1 MISLLLVLS
10 LGASDTLGKST
21 VGQLSVKLPSS
32 KDWRT
37 TESPDANG
45 TSKSVVSVDG
55 EAQIE
60 LSVYPVDPRRE
71 ASVCVEQL
79 LKALG
84 PEGYEA
90 ATVGGFPAYK
100 KLTSDFVGN
109 SPDAKN
115 NEANKVNT
123 VSYVG
128 CNGQTKWLMS
138 MTSKASKAARF
149 GVLLKRVV
157 ESIAYGAAK

>member
-1 MISLLLVLS
+1 MIGLVLVLS
-10 LGASDTLGKST
+10 LNASDTLSKAQ
-21 VGQLSVKLPSS
+21 VGDLSIKLPSS
-32 KDWRT
+32 KDWKSEET
-37 TESPDANG
+37 QEANG
-45 TSKSVVSVDG
+45 KTRAVSSTDG
-55 EAQIE
+55 DAQIDI
-60 LSVYPVDPRRE
+60 SVFAVDPRRE
-71 ASVCVEQL
+71 AQLCVEQL

-90 ATVGGFPAYK
+90 TKIGGSPAFK
-100 KLTSDFVGN
+100 KLTTDYVGDSDE
-109 SPDAKN
+109 AKK

-128 CNGQTKWLMS
+128 CNGQTKWVMS

-157 ESIAYGAAK
+157 DSISYGGK